1 MPKSA
6 FAHVTTW
13 VFDLDNTLYPRGS
26 NLFRQIEDKMNDFVE
41 RELNLPR
48 AKAIALRNSY
58 WRRHGTTLAG
68 LMQEHGIKP
77 EPYLVEVHDIDYSV
91 LTPDPLLQAA
101 IDGLP
106 GRKIIF
112 TNGPRR
118 HGEKASTAC
127 GLRQCFD
134 QIYGIEDAAYVPKP
148 RAPAFEKVFAAEG
161 LTAHH
166 SAMFEDDP
174 VNLLVPYRLGLQT
187 VLVGPEEGGDHVMHH
202 TLDLTAF
209 LTQLV

>member
-6 FAHVTTW
+6 FAHITTW

-26 NLFRQIEDKMNDFVE
+26 GLFRQIEDKMNDFVE
-41 RELNLPR
+41 RELKLPR
-48 AKAIALRNSY
+48 HEAIVLRNTY
-58 WRRHGTTLAG
+58 WRKHGTTLAG

-77 EPYLVEVHDIDYSV
+77 EPYLLEVHDIDYSV
-91 LTPDPLLQAA
+91 LIPDPQLQAA
-101 IDGLP
+101 IDSLP

-112 TNGPRR
+112 TNGPRG
-118 HGEKASTAC
+118 HGEKASAAC

-148 RAPAFEKVFAAEG
+148 RAPAFEKVFATDG
-161 LTAHH
+161 LTPQNT
-166 SAMFEDDP
+166 AMFEDDP
-174 VNLLVPYRLGLQT
+174 VNLLVPFSLGLQT
-187 VLVGPEEGGDHVMHH
+187 VLVGPENGGDHILHR

-209 LTQLV
+209 LTQLA